1 MTDSHCWRWRCL
13 KKFIC
18 IRFAIEPP
26 IVQAVAVKQGWS
38 SSRWW
43 WRWWL
48 TRRSRDWGGCVYI
61 SPRRS
66 KSSLTSNLQSS
77 LMLKQQCFAFHTW
90 RMIEDLETFCNEWV
104 RLSSTP
110 TPVHREFNT
119 LTINCQSCIFAS
131 LMFTP
136 CAILVDW
143 GDIIFADVLKL
154 HPSQQTFCCCPSR
167 AGQLTQLLDQG

>member
-1 MTDSHCWRWRCL
+1 MDDRQPPLALPMPQKVHL
-13 KKFIC
+13 HQIC
-18 IRFAIEPP
+18 NRATSSTS
-26 IVQAVAVKQGWS
+26 S
-38 SSRWW
+38 SSRVG
-43 WRWWL
+43 L
-48 TRRSRDWGGCVYI
+48 IINQIVVEVYKP
-61 SPRRS
+61 PRRS
-66 KSSLTSNLQSS
+66 KSSLTSNLQWS
-77 LMLKQQCFAFHTW
+77 LVLKQQCFAFHTW
-90 RMIEDLETFCNEWV
+90 WMIEDLETFCNKWV

-110 TPVHREFNT
+110 TRVHQEFNT
-119 LTINCQSCIFAS
+119 LTISCQSCIFAS